1 MQYFLLRPMLGRHY
15 ISNTLRRLK
24 SLSPH
29 GNRQAMRL
37 SHQKE
42 LSNTQYKHTTCPHF
56 PPLPQSPSAPTSP
69 DPHNYISGYWLRNDA
84 TEREARYTD
93 FDFDVLCNK
102 VISFCPGA
110 RSIVSYSKIEGGYN
124 RVFIFRTD
132 NAQRIVARLLFSVA
146 GPARLSTDSEVATV
160 KNLQAKTSIP
170 IPNIFD
176 WSDDASNT
184 IGSEYIIMDHAPG
197 VCLHQRW
204 HTMEVG
210 EQLWCIIAIYS
221 KLKEVANPRF
231 PAYGSLY
238 FADKLYV
245 ASSKLPLDEEFCIG
259 PHRGA
264 RQWNCN
270 IGQPR

>member
-1 MQYFLLRPMLGRHY
+1 MKYFLLRLMFGRPY
-15 ISNTLRRLK
+15 ISNTIRRLK
-24 SLSPH
+24 ALSPH
-29 GNRQAMRL
+29 GNRRAIHL
-37 SHQKE
+37 SHQTE
-42 LSNTQYKHTTCPHF
+42 LSHTQNKHTTRPF
-56 PPLPQSPSAPTSP
+56 APPLPQSPSAPTGP
-69 DPHNYISGYWLRNDA
+69 DPHNYTSGHWLRNDA
-84 TEREARYTD
+84 TEREARYID
-93 FDFDVLCNK
+93 FNFGALCNK

-124 RVFIFRTD
+124 RVSIFRTD
-132 NAQRIVARLLFSVA
+132 NAQSIVARLPFSVA
-146 GPARLSTDSEVATV
+146 GPARLSTDSEVATI
-160 KNLQAKTSIP
+160 KYLQTKTSIP
-170 IPNIFD
+170 IPKILD

-210 EQLWCIIAIYS
+210 EQLWCIVAIYS

-245 ASSKLPLDEEFCIG
+245 ASSKLPVDEDICIG
-259 PHRGA
+259 PHCGA
-264 RQWNCN
+264 RYWNCN